1 MSASKGGLTVT
12 SNGGLAVTGQ
22 KRDLMIQ
29 AAMAYDETQKHI
41 ADLQNKLNLAVAAL
55 EAKNSEIDNLN
66 LLLSQERNRNDNHR
80 NERDQAYTERAE
92 VLAILCNVRAMLEK
106 TETPLHLRRKRN
118 GNVVA
123 DNGSGQVVI
132 EGGGQS
138 SAKPLANA
146 DTNRAELVS

>member
-1 MSASKGGLTVT
+1 VSSVGGWCHECVKGWTYCQFKWGTHGHWSKTRLNDPG
-12 SNGGLAVTGQ
+12 
-22 KRDLMIQ
+22 RDL
-29 AAMAYDETQKHI
+29 E
-41 ADLQNKLNLAVAAL
+41 NKLNLALAAL

-80 NERDQAYTERAE
+80 NEHDQAYAERAE

-132 EGGGQS
+132 EGGGRS
-138 SAKPLANA
+138 SAKSLANA
-146 DTNRAELVS
+146 DTSRAELVS